1 MKGRDN
7 LGDMGVDGKII
18 LKCILNKLGEDVDWI
33 HLIQNRVQWRALGNI
48 VMNLWN
54 S

>member
-7 LGDMGVDGKII
+7 LGDLKVDGKII
-18 LKCILNKLGEDVDWI
+18 LKLTLKNWLGKYGLNSCRSGGLLFGLCKGGTI
-33 HLIQNRVQWRALGNI
+33 
-48 VMNLWN
+48 